1 MRNDRY
7 YNFLKYLQR
16 VLSEIELM
24 HETRLSVQQNS
35 RHAPEPV
42 DHLTGKMVAECL
54 DRIKALTDE
63 REAIR
68 AKLRVSLKKWWYI
81 TASFSLAEIITLL
94 NAFTNG
100 PLPPPKLMTFFCF
113 ACQIKIMVLP
123 RENNPGSALVCT
135 LISKVV

>member
-1 MRNDRY
+1 MMRNDRY

-68 AKLRVSLKKWWYI
+68 AKLRVSLKKLMVYYCLFFV
-81 TASFSLAEIITLL
+81 SRNH
-94 NAFTNG
+94 NALECFHER
-100 PLPPPKLMTFFCF
+100 PPS
-113 ACQIKIMVLP
+113 P
-123 RENNPGSALVCT
+123 RQN
-135 LISKVV
+135 